1 MSSFTKKAIEASF
14 LKLLNEAPLSH
25 ITVKMIVD
33 DCHINCNS
41 FYYHF
46 QDIYALLE
54 WTLSEDCRHLLE
66 SKVKRGIIQLIPSDL
81 NVSDCLL
88 EISEELDRNKR
99 ALLHIWNSGNR
110 ERFERHLLFAGTF
123 RTVLRTNGHPAS
135 GMN

>member
-33 DCHINCNS
+33 DCHINCNF

-46 QDIYALLE
+46 QDIPSLLE
-54 WTLSEDCRHLLE
+54 AIIVQMLD
-66 SKVKRGIIQLIPSDL
+66 GIIQLIPSDL

-110 ERFERHLLFAGTF
+110 E
-123 RTVLRTNGHPAS
+123 
-135 GMN
+135 

>member
-14 LKLLNEAPLSH
+14 LKLLNETPLSN

-46 QDIYALLE
+46 QDIPSLLE
-54 WTLSEDCRHLLE
+54 AIIVQMLDD
-66 SKVKRGIIQLIPSDL
+66 IIQLIP
-81 NVSDCLL
+81 SDCLL

>member
-46 QDIYALLE
+46 QDIVTNVRCFTYE
-54 WTLSEDCRHLLE
+54 TPET
-66 SKVKRGIIQLIPSDL
+66 GSDL
-81 NVSDCLL
+81 KGIFCLSVPSGQFSVQTV
-88 EISEELDRNKR
+88 IP
-99 ALLHIWNSGNR
+99 LL
-110 ERFERHLLFAGTF
+110 A
-123 RTVLRTNGHPAS
+123 
-135 GMN
+135 